1 MLVTVGFDIVDLVE
15 KSNTCAF
22 GPSNYLPVMRVTS
35 SLFVESCISVLTEDQ
50 VESSSAG
57 ANPPERKLRPSGI
70 EIGIC
75 GVIVSLLLL
84 GAV

>member
-1 MLVTVGFDIVDLVE
+1 MVTVGFDIIDLVE

-22 GPSNYLPVMRVTS
+22 NPSNYLPVMKVAS
-35 SLFVESCISVLTEDQ
+35 SIFVESCISVAAEDQ

-70 EIGIC
+70 EIEIC
-75 GVIVSLLLL
+75 GVIVSLPLL